1 MVSGARARST
11 QRAGGATH
19 APVTNAPV
27 SQSEAEVPP
36 PSELP
41 GKGRRAGR
49 QARREGTWREPWGS
63 ATCWRIMSY
72 SCSTLAQMKGLSPPL
87 TRHCQSHLAR
97 PCLSLPLLL
106 SPPPC
111 LSLASL
117 LALSPLSTLSC
128 IHMHRT
134 LQIHTHRHGPN
145 LAKYAITLNK
155 HESLLLPANF
165 ADQRGPWPQAEGRRP
180 VDRRP

>member
-145 LAKYAITLNK
+145 LAKYATTLNK
-155 HESLLLPANF
+155 HTNPFYCPLILQTNAAP
-165 ADQRGPWPQAEGRRP
+165 GRRRKA
-180 VDRRP
+180 VGR